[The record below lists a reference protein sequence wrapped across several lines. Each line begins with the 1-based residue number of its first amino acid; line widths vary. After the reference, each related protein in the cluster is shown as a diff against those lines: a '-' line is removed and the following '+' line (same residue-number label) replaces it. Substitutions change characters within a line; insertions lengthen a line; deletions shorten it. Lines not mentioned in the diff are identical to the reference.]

1 MARAMVVVES
11 MFGNTEE
18 VAHSVAEGLSDLFVV
33 DVVRVCDAPAVMPD
47 DLQLLVVGSPTHA
60 FGLTREGTRQAAM
73 DQGASRSTGS
83 EFGLREWLARLQPR
97 STTVAAAAFDTR
109 IKKRG
114 VPGSAARGAMRRL
127 RRLGVRAAARPSSFY
142 VAGID
147 GPLLDGELA
156 RARSW
161 GALLATNAAAGQLP
175 PTQP

>member
-18 VAHSVAEGLSDLFVV
+18 IAHSVAEGLSDLFVV

-60 FGLTREGTRQAAM
+60 FGLTREGTRQAAV
-73 DQGASRSTGS
+73 DQGARRSTGS
-83 EFGLREWLARLQPR
+83 EFGLREWLARLQPQ
-97 STTVAAAAFDTR
+97 SMTVAAAAFDTR

-127 RRLGVRAAARPSSFY
+127 RRLGMRAAARPSSFY

-161 GALLATNAAAGQLP
+161 GAQVAASAAAGQP
-175 PTQP
+175 A

>member
-11 MFGNTEE
+11 MFGNTEA
-18 VAHSVAEGLSDLFVV
+18 VAHSVAEGLADVFVV
-33 DVVRVCDAPAVMPD
+33 DMVRVGDAPAVISED
-47 DLQLLVVGSPTHA
+47 VQLLVVGGPTHA
-60 FGLTREGTRQAAM
+60 FGLTREGTRQAAV
-73 DQGASRSTGS
+73 DQGARRSTGS
-83 EFGLREWLARLQPR
+83 EFGLREWLAGLQSQP
-97 STTVAAAAFDTR
+97 TTLAAAAFDTR

-127 RRLGVRAAARPSSFY
+127 RRLGVRAAARPCSFY

-161 GALLATNAAAGQLP
+161 GAQVAANAAAGQP
-175 PTQP
+175 AQP